1 MICFEPSSEPPFSI
15 GGHLIAK
22 LGSITIAVLQE
33 LSSLVWM
40 GKETVS
46 EIGDRIAGKRAPF
59 RLQDFFYQCNRVGVG
74 SVPMVILLSV
84 FVGLTLALLTGYQ
97 LQIFGLVTLVPP
109 VVSVSFTREMGP
121 LFTGIVLASRIGAAY
136 TAELGAMTAGGEV
149 DAIEG
154 MGIGALR
161 YLVTPRIL
169 AILCLTPCLT
179 IIAVISGILGAAF
192 ISRIMLQISFGYFYD
207 QVMTYLLVKDLVAGI
222 VKSFLFGGIIGIIAC
237 YKGLAVRGGAVGVGK
252 ATTSSVVTAITVVI
266 VSDSFCNIFLITFF
280 P

>member
-1 MICFEPSSEPPFSI
+1 MICFEPRSDPPFSI

-22 LGSITIAVLQE
+22 LGSITISLLQE

-97 LQIFGLVTLVPP
+97 LQIFGLVILVPP

-192 ISRIMLQISFGYFYD
+192 ISRLMLQISFGYFYD

-237 YKGLAVRGGAVGVGK
+237 YKGLTVRGGAVGVGK